1 MSREEEYYNWLLEK
15 VHDAD
20 FDPSRYSKLMQ
31 TLYNTEFTWTVDGD
45 ENRAADGLELRNEF
59 ADTHDIPIYEFRIEV
74 NRPCSMLEMMVALAC
89 RTENQIMED
98 LFVGPRFGRWM
109 KAMLSSLGLR
119 YEMDGYYDD
128 QYVDYIITSFMAR
141 EYNEDGDGGLF
152 RIRNHE
158 VDMRKIEIWM
168 QMNWY
173 LRELLEV
180 G

>member
-1 MSREEEYYNWLLEK
+1 MVREEDYYNWLLDK
-15 VHDAD
+15 ITDAD
-20 FDPSRYSKLMQ
+20 FNPSRYSKLMQ
-31 TLYNTEFTWTVDGD
+31 TLYNTEFTWTIDED
-45 ENRAADGLELRNEF
+45 ENRANDGLHLRRDY
-59 ADTHDIPIYEFRIEV
+59 ADEIGVDPMEVRMAV
-74 NRPCSMLEMMVALAC
+74 NRPCTLLEMMVALAC

-119 YEMDGYYDD
+119 YDMDDYYDPI
-128 QYVDYIITSFMAR
+128 YVDYIITSFLSR

-152 RIRNHE
+152 RVRNHE
-158 VDMRKIEIWM
+158 VDMTKVEIWV

-173 LRELLEV
+173 LRELLQV